1 MARKS
6 VPKPWQVA
14 DLQFVE
20 IEIKHRSD
28 TQVRIEFACG
38 VCIILASREQIPLV
52 ARLVEAIR
60 RVKGVGA

>member
-6 VPKPWQVA
+6 VPKSWQVA

-28 TQVRIEFACG
+28 TQVRIEFTCG
-38 VCIILASREQIPLV
+38 VCVVLASKEQIPLV
-52 ARLVEAIR
+52 ARLVEALR